1 MFGLPSPSKLLVL
14 VLVVGV
20 VWFGFK
26 WLGQRQSRAGE
37 APPSP
42 KESGRIDT
50 VACPTCGT
58 YTDAAKGT
66 FCGGETC
73 ANKP

>member
-14 VLVVGV
+14 VIVVGV

-26 WLGQRQSRAGE
+26 WLGRRPGGRKGA
-37 APPSP
+37 AKPSAT
-42 KESGRIDT
+42 GRIDT

-58 YTDAAKGT
+58 YTDAAKGAY
-66 FCGGETC
+66 CGGEVCT
-73 ANKP
+73 NKP